1 MATLNIDNREFD
13 IEGLNENARKQVQNI
28 SIVDAEIQ
36 RLKVQLAIAQT
47 AREAFVT
54 ALRATLPMG

>member
-1 MATLNIDNREFD
+1 
-13 IEGLNENARKQVQNI
+13 
-28 SIVDAEIQ
+28 VDAEIQ